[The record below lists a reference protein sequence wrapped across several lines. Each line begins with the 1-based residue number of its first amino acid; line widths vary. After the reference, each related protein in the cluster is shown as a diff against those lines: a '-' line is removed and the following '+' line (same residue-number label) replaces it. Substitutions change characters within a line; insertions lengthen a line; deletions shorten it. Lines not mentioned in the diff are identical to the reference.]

1 MKPLTPS
8 ERHGLDLLLG
18 AAEPDGDQ
26 EAGEQAIADLHVRG
40 LVVIG
45 LGIGDDDTTITLTD
59 LGALALRVDAAAVVL
74 AAKGGA

>member
-18 AAEPDGDQ
+18 AKEPGGDQ
-26 EAGEQAIADLHVRG
+26 EAGEQAIVDLHARG

-45 LGIGDDDTTITLTD
+45 LGTCDDDTTITLTD
-59 LGALALRVDAAAVVL
+59 LGALALRVDAAAS
-74 AAKGGA
+74 AAWGS

>member
-26 EAGEQAIADLHVRG
+26 DAGEQAMVDLHARG

-59 LGALALRVDAAAVVL
+59 LGALALRVDMAAR
-74 AAKGGA
+74 AAWGS